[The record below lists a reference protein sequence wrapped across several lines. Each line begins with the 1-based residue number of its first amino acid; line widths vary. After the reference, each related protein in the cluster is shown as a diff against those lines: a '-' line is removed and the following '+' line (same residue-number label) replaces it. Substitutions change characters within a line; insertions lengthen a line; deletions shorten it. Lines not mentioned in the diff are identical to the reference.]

1 MPTVPAIPTLT
12 VPSADKARSAITDVA
27 YVGLG
32 AAVLSAQQLQVAR
45 KEIQERLEDG
55 LSKLINLDA
64 SEVRTEMRTRIETFA
79 KAGREALGKK
89 ADAQPAPKTTAKTSK
104 AAA

>member
-27 YVGLG
+27 YVGVG
-32 AAVLSAQQLQVAR
+32 AAVLTAQQVQVAR
-45 KEIQERLEDG
+45 KEIQDRFEDS

-64 SEVRTEMRTRIETFA
+64 SEVRTELRTRIESFA
-79 KAGREALGKK
+79 KAGREALGKNNT
-89 ADAQPAPKTTAKTSK
+89 AQPAAKTSAKTTK